1 MRINEIISEGPA
13 AGAGAAGVAA
23 GRTLGFASKG
33 IGAVAGGVVA
43 TPRRIAKGV
52 AQGAA
57 AGSAFADRVL
67 SPSKWFKAPGAV
79 DNAKDDAKDD
89 KPPESPTGPNYI
101 SSLDN
106 VVQGRTLSDIDKT
119 NVQQLANQTYNP
131 QEKTALEAAAAGQ
144 KLNDEQKGIFQ
155 LMVVRL

>member
-33 IGAVAGGVVA
+33 VGAVAGGIVA
-43 TPRRIAKGV
+43 APGRAVKGV
-52 AQGAA
+52 KQGAA
-57 AGSAFADRVL
+57 KGSAFADKVL
-67 SPSKWFKAPGAV
+67 SPSKWFGSAAPEPESP
-79 DNAKDDAKDD
+79 KDD

-106 VVQGRTLSDIDKT
+106 VVQGRPLSDIDKT

-131 QEKTALEAAAAGQ
+131 QEKAALEAAAAGQ
-144 KLNDEQKGIFQ
+144 KLTDEQKGILQ
-155 LMVVRL
+155 QMVDRL